1 MVNSFY
7 LCIFLVFVR
16 CNTFL
21 ENLIAL
27 ELDFTLIPASFDAT
41 IMSLQNSGDNVL
53 EVWMTAFKSA
63 EISSSSNSSSSS
75 SSSSYQKS
83 SMLKSHLFLM
93 LPLAVNLGTCRWITL
108 QKTAHEIINVLNLPG
123 FISNFNDL
131 LRKLEQLEEENR
143 VLKRKIEKN

>member
-1 MVNSFY
+1 
-7 LCIFLVFVR
+7 
-16 CNTFL
+16 
-21 ENLIAL
+21 LIAL

-41 IMSLQNSGDNVL
+41 IMSLQNSGDNML

>member
-1 MVNSFY
+1 
-7 LCIFLVFVR
+7 
-16 CNTFL
+16 
-21 ENLIAL
+21 
-27 ELDFTLIPASFDAT
+27 
-41 IMSLQNSGDNVL
+41 
-53 EVWMTAFKSA
+53 
-63 EISSSSNSSSSS
+63 
-75 SSSSYQKS
+75 
-83 SMLKSHLFLM
+83 M